1 MKQQSATISWQQIRS
16 ITEQWTWTER
26 RTGARRSGFYPPQ
39 DAIKPQQKPYYV
51 RAITSRGELIEGT
64 VITLKVFTR
73 EHQRMVKFITSN
85 QIRRIRDY
93 LVMEIDGIRVVT
105 H

>member
-1 MKQQSATISWQQIRS
+1 M
-16 ITEQWTWTER
+16 
-26 RTGARRSGFYPPQ
+26 
-39 DAIKPQQKPYYV
+39 

-73 EHQRMVKFITSN
+73 EHQRMVKFCASN

-93 LVMEIDGIRVVT
+93 LVLEIDGIRVVT